1 MMKTMLLILL
11 AFSGY
16 LELLVITTKQFKS
29 MLYASSLNTYE
40 CFLLQSSSLVFIWHG
55 KQSTHEQQNL
65 AAKIVEFLK
74 PRATVKHTKEGTESS
89 AFWLSIGEK
98 QDYTSNKLAP

>member
-29 MLYASSLNTYE
+29 M
-40 CFLLQSSSLVFIWHG
+40 FSLVFIWHG